1 LDWDERNIAHI
12 AKHSVSPE
20 EVEEV
25 FFDDTPH
32 FRRHGKV
39 FCAFGQTMSGRYLFV
54 VFRFVTPNTVRVITA
69 RDMTE
74 KER

>member
-1 LDWDERNIAHI
+1 
-12 AKHSVSPE
+12 
-20 EVEEV
+20 V

-32 FRRHGKV
+32 FRAWQS
-39 FCAFGQTMSGRYLFV
+39 FYAFGQTMSGRYLFV

-74 KER
+74 KERRYYRRVTRR